1 MSAASS
7 DPHPPHG
14 SVRPGGR
21 TARTRAAVIEATL
34 DELVRRG
41 YDDLTVE
48 AVAARSGVHKAT
60 LYRRWS
66 TVDGLVS
73 DALDQAAEQPWQVPD
88 TGGLASDLRAL
99 AQQIATG
106 FTDPDHGARPTALI
120 TAALRSDQAA
130 AALGRFLRGRLAQAT
145 PLVHRAI
152 DRGELPEHTDADAL
166 LRALAAPL
174 YYRLFL
180 TREPIS
186 ADLADQAAL
195 ATLAAATAGVFTT
208 R

>member
-1 MSAASS
+1 M
-7 DPHPPHG
+7 
-14 SVRPGGR
+14 
-21 TARTRAAVIEATL
+21 
-34 DELVRRG
+34 
-41 YDDLTVE
+41 
-48 AVAARSGVHKAT
+48 
-60 LYRRWS
+60 
-66 TVDGLVS
+66 
-73 DALDQAAEQPWQVPD
+73 
-88 TGGLASDLRAL
+88 
-99 AQQIATG
+99 
-106 FTDPDHGARPTALI
+106 
-120 TAALRSDQAA
+120 
-130 AALGRFLRGRLAQAT
+130 
-145 PLVHRAI
+145 HRAI